1 MPQAWGMRVSAVWS
15 LVWGA
20 LNLWECP
27 RHHPKLGLLL
37 ELAWSADPHMVSFL
51 GHQVWARK
59 SGTADPDF
67 PGLGRV
73 PGMPSPFCREEGQ
86 AEKQDAEQAGEG

>member
-1 MPQAWGMRVSAVWS
+1 MRVSAVWS